1 LIKEAARRFASEQ
14 NMNQKILLIEDR
26 GWEVAVSSWT
36 VAAKPGKKVNICYLW
51 TGESGGVLRELNLT
65 MDQFLETVRAA
76 EGPIVDL
83 RHVSR

>member
-1 LIKEAARRFASEQ
+1 MIKEAARRFASEQ

-36 VAAKPGKKVNICYLW
+36 VAAKPGNKVNLCYLW

-83 RHVSR
+83 RHLSR